1 MYIIYKPIKLDSEL
15 IFSNQEV
22 HFQKKLIYNAE
33 DLSLQLIETLE
44 TFFSCGQEEKV
55 EGRKRKKKV
64 RFRKKTLRDNKE
76 KREREQKK
84 EQREGRKFRERFRKR
99 RKEKCREKDLEKVR

>member
-76 KREREQKK
+76 KREKESKRKNREK
-84 EQREGRKFRERFRKR
+84 EGNL
-99 RKEKCREKDLEKVR
+99 EKDLEREEKRNVEKKIQKK